1 MILSHHHHFVFLK
14 TNKTAGT
21 SMEIALAK
29 MCGPDDIIT
38 PVSPKD
44 EALRKSLGIRGPQ
57 NYSPA
62 FSKYSRR
69 DWFTAVRRLKRKRF
83 YNHMPAR
90 EVKQLVPPD
99 VWQNYFKFCF
109 ERNPWDR
116 MLSLYAWRC
125 QTEPKPTLGE
135 FIDSRAARDLTRRGI
150 EVYTIDG
157 QVVVDR
163 VCQYENLDAE
173 LQFLRER
180 LGLPEPLILP
190 HAKASHRTDR
200 RHYREIFQPHEADKI
215 KALFRREISLFG
227 YTF

>member
-1 MILSHHHHFVFLK
+1 MILSHRHQFIFLK

-21 SMEIALAK
+21 SLEIALAQ
-29 MCGPDDIIT
+29 MCGPDDVIT

-44 EALRKSLGIRGPQ
+44 EELRKSLGIRGPQ
-57 NYSPA
+57 NYAPA
-62 FSKYSRR
+62 FSEYSRR
-69 DWFTAVRRLKRKRF
+69 DWFTTVRRLKRKRF
-83 YNHMPAR
+83 FNHMPAR
-90 EVKQLVPPD
+90 EVKQLVSQD
-99 VWQNYFKFCF
+99 LWQNYFKFCF

-125 QTEPKPTLGE
+125 QTEPKPTLSE

-163 VCQYENLDAE
+163 VCRYENLDAE
-173 LQFLRER
+173 LQFLQER
-180 LGLPEPLILP
+180 LELPEPLLLP

-215 KALFRREISLFG
+215 NDLFYREISLFG